1 MILSFA
7 TSPPLPHNQY
17 DLATTYIGEEKGECS
32 LATLKDLIRGNDLIV
47 APVVCNPIMARMA
60 EDAGFKAIYLSG
72 GTLGWVKCVT
82 EANLTLP
89 EMAEVAVDIRAACKL
104 PLVLDA
110 GGGWGDPVHV
120 HRTIALA
127 EAAGFAAIEI
137 EDQLLPRRVEHHVGI
152 DHLVPTEFFLQK
164 LKEAIAARTDP
175 NLVIIARTNA
185 RRAGGIEEAIR
196 RGEAFAK
203 AGADMVFC
211 FTRNP
216 DEVRMVG
223 ERVPPPLMTFAPVD
237 GFATSALSQRDYAA
251 LGFRLAASSG
261 TAFAAMYKAV
271 RQSYECLAQDK
282 PDPFLGPGGGDA
294 MMKAAQAT
302 CGLERLLEIERR
314 TMKG

>member
-1 MILSFA
+1 
-7 TSPPLPHNQY
+7 
-17 DLATTYIGEEKGECS
+17 LAK
-32 LATLKDLIRGNDLIV
+32 LKDMIRGSDLIV

-152 DHLVPTEFFLQK
+152 DHLVPTEFFIMK
-164 LKEAIAARTDP
+164 LKEALAARSDP
-175 NLVIIARTNA
+175 DLVIIARTNA

-271 RQSYECLAQDK
+271 RQSYECLAKDK

-302 CGLERLLEIERR
+302 CGLDRLLEIERR